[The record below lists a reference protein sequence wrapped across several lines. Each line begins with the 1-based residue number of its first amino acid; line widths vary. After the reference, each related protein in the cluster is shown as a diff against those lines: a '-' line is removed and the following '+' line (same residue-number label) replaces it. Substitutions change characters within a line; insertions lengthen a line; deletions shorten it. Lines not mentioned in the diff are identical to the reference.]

1 MSDLH
6 DCPRT
11 GPTTAVATSPT
22 KESEIALSPKD
33 RSEPKGRRLVPATT
47 AVGLVAS
54 LIAGIA
60 TSPPTLWG
68 LLPVVFFS
76 LLTLLGM
83 DILIATA
90 VSVMSVLLMLLPA
103 PSAIGDMFGASLG
116 ETVTMIGVIIM
127 LGAGTGEIL
136 RITGTANTI
145 VKSMLRVTGDK
156 SPKRAILGIM
166 LVCLVLVAALG
177 TLAGALA
184 VVAPLLLPVAAR
196 LGFTRSATAAMM
208 FLGGS
213 AGLAVAPFAGTNVAI
228 MTSAGV
234 SYPQYLLYGAAPL
247 AVLSVIGG
255 MIVIPWVQRRTEN
268 TGDEYDGSEVAETDG
283 PTPGIRR
290 TRATVAFAVTL
301 AVCVGYAIAA
311 GAGTS
316 FPLLAL
322 PVIAVVT
329 GVAGGL
335 PVLATMQHVIRG
347 ASTQLR
353 MFFLFWLMAV
363 FFIAIDHLKPF
374 DVLRTMFNDDL
385 GSMSPLAFVAVIA
398 LLGML
403 GAPGAAAAHVV
414 LLDKVFGDLATSI
427 GVSANAWVIVLLFA
441 SKLDTYGPFPN
452 GNMVGAM
459 GLARS
464 SNLRNLLVTGV
475 LILVPATLLY
485 AVILVFELR

>member
-1 MSDLH
+1 
-6 DCPRT
+6 
-11 GPTTAVATSPT
+11 
-22 KESEIALSPKD
+22 
-33 RSEPKGRRLVPATT
+33 
-47 AVGLVAS
+47 
-54 LIAGIA
+54 
-60 TSPPTLWG
+60 
-68 LLPVVFFS
+68 
-76 LLTLLGM
+76 
-83 DILIATA
+83 
-90 VSVMSVLLMLLPA
+90 
-103 PSAIGDMFGASLG
+103 MF
-116 ETVTMIGVIIM
+116 
-127 LGAGTGEIL
+127 
-136 RITGTANTI
+136 
-145 VKSMLRVTGDK
+145 
-156 SPKRAILGIM
+156 
-166 LVCLVLVAALG
+166 LVAALG

-184 VVAPLLLPVAAR
+184 VAAPLLLPVAAR

-268 TGDEYDGSEVAETDG
+268 TGDEYDASEVAETDE

-335 PVLATMQHVIRG
+335 PVPTTVQHAIRG

-363 FFIAIDHLKPF
+363 FFMAIEHLKPF

-385 GSMSPLAFVAVIA
+385 GSMSPLAFVAVTA

-414 LLDKVFGDLATSI
+414 LLDQVFGDLATSI